1 MNRSEPHTTPTAQRY
16 EDGPIAM
23 RRARPDD
30 ERALERLA
38 QLDSHPPLEGPVLVA
53 EVAGE
58 VRAAR
63 SLGAGEIIADPF
75 QHTAHLRDLLT
86 TQAAQM
92 LPSPRQRDRFAIRWR
107 RLYARA
113 EAR

>member
-1 MNRSEPHTTPTAQRY
+1 MNRSERHTTPTAPRY
-16 EDGPIAM
+16 DDGPTAM
-23 RRARPDD
+23 RKARPDD

-58 VRAAR
+58 LRAAR
-63 SLGAGEIIADPF
+63 SLGTGETIADPL
-75 QHTAHLRDLLT
+75 QPTAHLRDLLS
-86 TQAAQM
+86 TQALQM
-92 LPSPRQRDRFAIRWR
+92 GPSPRQWGRFAIRWW